1 MVQHQYVLSQN
12 RVESGE
18 TPSSDYQLMNVAAN
32 FKFGSLM
39 GISAGVRNV
48 FNEEYIDHL
57 SRLKNIGMYHPG
69 RNFFVQLAF
78 NFNKQ
83 LNNKK

>member
-1 MVQHQYVLSQN
+1 
-12 RVESGE
+12 
-18 TPSSDYQLMNVAAN
+18 MNVAAN
-32 FKFGSLM
+32 FKAGSLM
-39 GISAGVRNV
+39 SISAGVRNV